1 MPLLTHPVVV
11 LKSAEA
17 IGMIWAHPLLYRRQ
31 AKVLYMAGSRFQRA
45 ARAGKPHCTN
55 TLQVCR
61 SVMFA
66 IVPLAKE
73 SHMTKS
79 KVKVGGNY
87 PSVLIQKGEL
97 L

>member
-1 MPLLTHPVVV
+1 
-11 LKSAEA
+11 
-17 IGMIWAHPLLYRRQ
+17 
-31 AKVLYMAGSRFQRA
+31 
-45 ARAGKPHCTN
+45 
-55 TLQVCR
+55 
-61 SVMFA
+61 MFA